1 VAPDPIATL
10 GIPIKYN
17 PAECQLLRDPLRS
30 PASPPTTSIRGH
42 YLLRADNPNEDKV
55 VTELIASWP
64 ASQLHLLRRITEA
77 LSHCATYAGSIEDES
92 YKLFARQLPVAG
104 LRDGIVLRFGDPKDP
119 KLTSGTWSA
128 YVVRGGTVLAL
139 RADSDTFNTDAAFA
153 RFVTTAVARLDAVV
167 G

>member
-1 VAPDPIATL
+1 V
-10 GIPIKYN
+10 
-17 PAECQLLRDPLRS
+17 
-30 PASPPTTSIRGH
+30 RG
-42 YLLRADNPNEDKV
+42 
-55 VTELIASWP
+55 
-64 ASQLHLLRRITEA
+64 
-77 LSHCATYAGSIEDES
+77 
-92 YKLFARQLPVAG
+92 
-104 LRDGIVLRFGDPKDP
+104 GIVLRFGDPKDP